1 MSRDEA
7 FSGGLV
13 LAFALLVTAHV
24 TLVAGLASRPPRWRA
39 VAALVV
45 FPLAPWWG
53 RGERMYGRLVVWL
66 ASAAAYAVLLWMA
79 SRP

>member
-7 FSGGLV
+7 VSGGLV

-45 FPLAPWWG
+45 LPLAPWWG
-53 RGERMYGRLVVWL
+53 RRERMHLRVVVWL
-66 ASAAAYAVLLWMA
+66 ASAAGYGALFWLA
-79 SRP
+79 SR